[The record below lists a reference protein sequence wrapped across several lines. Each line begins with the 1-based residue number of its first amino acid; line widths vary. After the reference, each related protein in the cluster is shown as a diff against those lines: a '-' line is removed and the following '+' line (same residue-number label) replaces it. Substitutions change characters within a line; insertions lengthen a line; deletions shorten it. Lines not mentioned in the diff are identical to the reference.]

1 MGWTIIPKGSLAEW
15 GLKILMVL
23 TPAFA
28 TGAYS
33 YYSSKSEANA
43 GYKTL
48 VTRAEEL
55 EKTQDSLV
63 KEVAY
68 LRGELDGLRSRR
80 LGSVSAA
87 TPKPDPMS
95 SEAPTPTVS
104 TPRKPMPRNLDDAVQ
119 QKMF

>member
-33 YYSSKSEANA
+33 YYSAKAEANV

-48 VTRAEEL
+48 VTRVDEL
-55 EKTQDSLV
+55 EATQNALI
-63 KEVAY
+63 KELAFV
-68 LRGELDGLRSRR
+68 RGEVEAGFNKA
-80 LGSVSAA
+80 GA
-87 TPKPDPMS
+87 
-95 SEAPTPTVS
+95 EAPSPAPPALAPTRA
-104 TPRKPMPRNLDDAVQ
+104 PRKQLPRNLDEAVQ

>member
-80 LGSVSAA
+80 PMSVGA
-87 TPKPDPMS
+87 PKPDPMPT
-95 SEAPTPTVS
+95 EAPTPTVS